1 MKPRKMMNGGAA
13 MPPAMPQRPMP
24 PQAMPQR
31 PMPPQAMPQRPMP
44 PQAMPQR
51 PMPPPAMKKGGMAK
65 GKGSGGK
72 TGAEMLKN
80 GRNMAK
86 VMSQRPK

>member
-1 MKPRKMMNGGAA
+1 MVMKPRKMMNGGAA
-13 MPPAMPQRPMP
+13 MPP
-24 PQAMPQR
+24 
-31 PMPPQAMPQRPMP
+31 
-44 PQAMPQR
+44 AMPQR

>member
-1 MKPRKMMNGGAA
+1 
-13 MPPAMPQRPMP
+13 
-24 PQAMPQR
+24 
-31 PMPPQAMPQRPMP
+31 
-44 PQAMPQR
+44 
-51 PMPPPAMKKGGMAK
+51 MKKGGMAK

>member
-1 MKPRKMMNGGAA
+1 MVMKPRKMMNGGAA

-24 PQAMPQR
+24 PPAMPQR
-31 PMPPQAMPQRPMP
+31 PMPQRPMP
-44 PQAMPQR
+44 PPAMPQR

>member
-1 MKPRKMMNGGAA
+1 MATSGTATFNLEFDDLIEESYERCGLES
-13 MPPAMPQRPMP
+13 RT
-24 PQAMPQR
+24 
-31 PMPPQAMPQRPMP
+31 
-44 PQAMPQR
+44 PQR

-72 TGAEMLKN
+72 TGAEMLKY

-86 VMSQRPK
+86 VASQRPK

>member
-1 MKPRKMMNGGAA
+1 MVMKPRNMMSRVA
-13 MPPAMPQRPMP
+13 AMPQRPMP

-31 PMPPQAMPQRPMP
+31 PM
-44 PQAMPQR
+44 

-72 TGAEMLKN
+72 TGAEMLKY

-86 VMSQRPK
+86 VASQRPK

>member
-1 MKPRKMMNGGAA
+1 MVMKPRKMMNGGAA

-24 PQAMPQR
+24 PP
-31 PMPPQAMPQRPMP
+31 
-44 PQAMPQR
+44 AMPQR

>member
-1 MKPRKMMNGGAA
+1 MVMKPRKMMNGGAA
-13 MPPAMPQRPMP
+13 MPPAMPQRP
-24 PQAMPQR
+24 
-31 PMPPQAMPQRPMP
+31 
-44 PQAMPQR
+44 MPQR

>member
-1 MKPRKMMNGGAA
+1 MVMKPRNMMSRGA
-13 MPPAMPQRPMP
+13 AMPQRPMP
-24 PQAMPQR
+24 QR
-31 PMPPQAMPQRPMP
+31 PM
-44 PQAMPQR
+44 

-72 TGAEMLKN
+72 TGAEMLKY

-86 VMSQRPK
+86 VVSQRPK